1 MIYVT
6 ETDDEYLVSIPIN
19 EKERA
24 KSIDGRRW
32 DPERKVWVYPKTP
45 KILEQLIA
53 EFGDENSK
61 IMVEIPGKE
70 NKPHTR
76 TSSQIDEANLLQKIL
91 DEIKKAEKEPSPPP
105 KESASDAERYLKQIS
120 TLEQQ
125 LQAVLDQMKSKDLLI
140 TELERKT
147 ESSEDQITQLR
158 ELLAKKDRSSQNC
171 SVLIKEKAK
180 EATSNDP
187 KFCTMIDNHEIN
199 KDLLLDLTNK
209 MHQEL
214 RTVLKVDD
222 PAASLHDLII
232 QAVDADI
239 FSSEASDYAH
249 LIRKERNKIV
259 HDNAYVK
266 THQARILM
274 CLFAASLLW
283 PNFPE

>member
-24 KSIDGRRW
+24 KSIQGRRW

-70 NKPHTR
+70 KQSTSHTAEQR
-76 TSSQIDEANLLQKIL
+76 DEANLLQKL
-91 DEIKKAEKEPSPPP
+91 LNEIKKTEQARPQQ
-105 KESASDAERYLKQIS
+105 SDTDEYITQIS
-120 TLEQQ
+120 SLEQQ
-125 LQAVLDQMKSKDLLI
+125 LKLVVEQVNNKDMLI
-140 TELERKT
+140 SELEHKAA
-147 ESSEDQITQLR
+147 SSEEQITQLR
-158 ELLAKKDRSSQNC
+158 ELLAKKDQSACDC
-171 SVLIKEKAK
+171 SVLIKERAK

-214 RTVLKVDD
+214 RTVLRVDD
-222 PAASLHDLII
+222 PSASLHDLII
-232 QAVDADI
+232 QAVDAEI
-239 FSSEASDYAH
+239 FSTEASDYAH

-266 THQARILM
+266 THEARIMM
-274 CLFAASLLW
+274 CLFAAALLW